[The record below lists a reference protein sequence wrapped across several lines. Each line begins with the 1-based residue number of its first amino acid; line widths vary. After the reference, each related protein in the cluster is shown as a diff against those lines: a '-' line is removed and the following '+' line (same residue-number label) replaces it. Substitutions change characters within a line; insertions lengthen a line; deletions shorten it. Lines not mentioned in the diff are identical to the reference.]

1 MPDLTAAAGRGADL
15 VVATRYAGAGSAGGL
30 SSRFRGLASR
40 GADAA
45 ARVLFPRAL
54 ADVSDPMSG
63 FFAVRTAAVRPGDL
77 RPRGFKILLELLV
90 RTPTL
95 RVAEV
100 PFTFAERQHGQSKAS
115 GREAARYLRQ
125 LVALRLAAAGRAWR
139 LARFAIVGGS
149 GVLVNLAVLALLLRV
164 TPSAIGGGGKR
175 AHHRGRSRHPGRRGV
190 ELRAHRGMGVPR
202 PARTLDGP
210 AAGGCTALGAGAP
223 LAGHDPAPPAPGVS
237 RPPAPWR
244 VGTRKT
250 DLTTWGK
257 RS

>member
-30 SSRFRGLASR
+30 PSRFRILASR
-40 GADAA
+40 GAGLA

-149 GVLVNLAVLALLLRV
+149 GVLVNLVVLAVLLRV
-164 TPSAIGGGGKR
+164 TPSAIG
-175 AHHRGRSRHPGRRGV
+175 RGQ
-190 ELRAHRGMGVPR
+190 
-202 PARTLDGP
+202 
-210 AAGGCTALGAGAP
+210 AGTS
-223 LAGHDPAPPAPGVS
+223 S
-237 RPPAPWR
+237 RP
-244 VGTRKT
+244 
-250 DLTTWGK
+250 
-257 RS
+257 